1 MGLLCN
7 GAPNGSVMTSPR
19 RAVVGADNELRTA
32 SGIEG
37 LAASSS
43 NAAIRL
49 EGASLP
55 ADMTSVLLRLG
66 SQIAGCPVY
75 IAPDR
80 IDDDQD
86 GNEATAFSAPAAFCE
101 ERIIYGNSMERFGRL
116 RAVDI
121 HDRPE
126 LVGPRRGLLD
136 DLASFIGNYLKT
148 RSMLRRTDPVTGL
161 PNRIRFLEE
170 FAEVVD
176 TPGRSAPPPTL
187 VVVGLADPGHYGS
200 VVRALGHDYAE
211 EIIAVGSGI
220 VLDLVPY
227 GIKVFHVSPLSLA
240 FFVSVDGELPQIT
253 ENLARAFRGP
263 ISCKGIPIDNEV
275 GIGAVRLI
283 NNQVNGSE
291 ALRAA
296 MAAAQD
302 SRYTRAGWAVYDPD
316 ADQAHQRAFSLIGDL
331 RRAIESEDQLSLH
344 FQPRI
349 GFTTG
354 RCVSAEALI
363 RWNHPTIGAISP
375 GEFIPLAEATALITP
390 LTDWVLDR
398 SARHAASLAELGYDF
413 PVSVNVSPKNLA
425 EPDFVEKLVD
435 ALTRY
440 QLDPSRLEL
449 EFTEGMLASDQRAVR
464 EQLEIICSMG
474 IEVAIDDFGSGY
486 SNMSYLTQIPARILK
501 IDQAFV
507 QPMLESDKSQRLVKA
522 IIDMGHGLG
531 YRVVAE
537 GIETA
542 AAFAM
547 LAGWDCDEAQGYYIS
562 RPLPADEFSKWL
574 DVNADGFKLLENS

>member
-1 MGLLCN
+1 MAPLCN
-7 GAPNGSVMTSPR
+7 GVLNGWVMTSPR
-19 RAVVGADNELRTA
+19 PAIVGDDNDLPAA

-37 LAASSS
+37 LAASSGH
-43 NAAIRL
+43 AAIRQ
-49 EGASLP
+49 EGATLP
-55 ADMTSVLLRLG
+55 ADLTSVLLRLG

-86 GNEATAFSAPAAFCE
+86 GDDAAGVAAPAAFCE
-101 ERIIYGNSMERFGRL
+101 ERIIYGGGMERFGRL

-121 HDRPE
+121 HDRPA
-126 LVGPRRGLLD
+126 LAGLRRGLLD
-136 DLASFIGNYLKT
+136 DLASLIGNYHKT
-148 RSMLRRTDPVTGL
+148 RSMLRRTDPITGL

-170 FAEVVD
+170 FKEVVD
-176 TPGRSAPPPTL
+176 FAGEAGPAPTL

-200 VVRALGHDYAE
+200 VVRALGHNYAE
-211 EIIAVGSGI
+211 EIITIGSGI

-227 GIKVFHVSPLSLA
+227 GVKVFHVSPLSLA
-240 FFVSVDGELPQIT
+240 FFVKVDGELSQIA
-253 ENLARAFRGP
+253 EILARAFRSP
-263 ISCKGIPIDNEV
+263 ISCSGIPIDNEV

-302 SRYTRAGWAVYDPD
+302 SRHTRTGWALYDPD

-349 GFTTG
+349 AFKTG

-363 RWNHPTIGAISP
+363 RWNHPSEGSISP
-375 GEFIPLAEATALITP
+375 SEFIPLAEATALITP

-398 SARHAASLAELGYDF
+398 SARHAALLADLGYEF
-413 PVSVNVSPKNLA
+413 PISVNVSPKNLA

-440 QLDPSRLEL
+440 QLDPRYLEL
-449 EFTEGMLASDQRAVR
+449 EFTEGMLASDQRVVR
-464 EQLEIICSMG
+464 EQLDTICSMG

-507 QPMLESDKSQRLVKA
+507 RPMLESDKSQRLVKA

-542 AAFAM
+542 EAFAM
-547 LAGWDCDEAQGYYIS
+547 LAAWDCDEAQGYHIS
-562 RPLPADEFSKWL
+562 RPLPANEFSKWL
-574 DVNADGFKLLENS
+574 DVNADGFKRLENT